1 MKTKFLLLLTIPLT
15 LAALTGC
22 TANNLSVINPI
33 DSTTSNIN
41 SNVPSI
47 IDDKS
52 IGSSINN
59 PSVSTNVS
67 ISTSNKPSSTSISNN
82 TSLTIENILKN
93 GYDTTS
99 YYQNVTNLTGDNLKT
114 ALNKLI
120 FNHTKLNYD
129 NLEEYMRITD
139 RNWERSPNIDDENPY
154 MVLLYYTANNDT
166 SKQQLWNHY
175 HTSSSKFGVPTSEM
189 SWDKEHIWAKSNGFN
204 SKGNPAYSDLHHL
217 RAADMRNNNTRSSL
231 PFAELDN
238 VKKEVKDFSGNTSGK
253 TGTASGVSAYE
264 PFDSYKGDVAR
275 ALLYMATCYIS
286 GSPSLSL
293 TTGTNSSGSKWG
305 FLHTLLK
312 WNLEDL
318 PDEFEI
324 RRNSLVQYYQGNRN
338 PYIDHPEFACKV
350 YNTSNADAKIKS
362 ACGNK
367 YKKECKTH
375 SFLYSNE

>member
-33 DSTTSNIN
+33 DSSTSNIN

-59 PSVSTNVS
+59 PSVSTSVS
-67 ISTSNKPSSTSISNN
+67 VSTSNKPSSTSVSNN

-375 SFLYSNE
+375 SFL

>member
-33 DSTTSNIN
+33 DSSTSNIN
-41 SNVPSI
+41 SNTPSI

-52 IGSSINN
+52 IGSSINH
-59 PSVSTNVS
+59 PSVSTSVS
-67 ISTSNKPSSTSISNN
+67 VSTSNKPSSTSVSNN

-231 PFAELDN
+231 PFAELDT

-264 PFDSYKGDVAR
+264 PFNSYKGDVAR

-318 PDEFEI
+318 PDDFEI

-362 ACGNK
+362 VCGGK
-367 YKKECKTH
+367 
-375 SFLYSNE
+375 

>member
-47 IDDKS
+47 IDDNKS

-59 PSVSTNVS
+59 SSISTSTSSNASTSASTSVSA
-67 ISTSNKPSSTSISNN
+67 STSNKPSSTSTSASNN
-82 TSLTIENILKN
+82 TSLTIENILKY

-99 YYQNVTNLTGDNLKT
+99 YYQNVINLTGDNLKT

-139 RNWERSPNIDDENPY
+139 RNWERSPNIADENPY

-189 SWDKEHIWAKSNGFN
+189 SWDKEHIWAKSNGFS

-231 PFAELDN
+231 PFAKLDT

-362 ACGNK
+362 VCGSK
-367 YKKECKTH
+367 
-375 SFLYSNE
+375 